1 MMPNDYT
8 KNINMPIFKLHTW
21 HLRATAQK
29 KKKIIR
35 VWKDLRVNVSY

>member
-1 MMPNDYT
+1 MPNDYKT
-8 KNINMPIFKLHTW
+8 NFNMPIFKLHTW

-29 KKKIIR
+29 KKKKIIR